1 MDYTTGFYWIFLL
14 EPLLLYVYTFG
25 WQKHKNSVKEKL
37 PFITVLN
44 IACTL
49 KNLLLNKTK
58 LGIKVKNKKAL

>member
-1 MDYTTGFYWIFLL
+1 M
-14 EPLLLYVYTFG
+14 LYVYTFG

-49 KNLLLNKTK
+49 KILLLNKTK
-58 LGIKVKNKKAL
+58 LGIKVKKKVL